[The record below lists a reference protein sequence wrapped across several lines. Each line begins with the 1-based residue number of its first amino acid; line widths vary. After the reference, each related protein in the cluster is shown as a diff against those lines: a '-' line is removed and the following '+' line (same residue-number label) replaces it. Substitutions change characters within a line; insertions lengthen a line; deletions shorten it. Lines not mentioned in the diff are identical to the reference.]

1 MLSQLELEARY
12 AGGAR
17 LRPPILCTL
26 IMPMKSSNAVAWHK
40 KGTSLLKSPSQMS
53 YFSVMVAMR
62 VSARVAMT
70 LLISVCSVS

>member
-40 KGTSLLKSPSQMS
+40 KGKSLLKSP
-53 YFSVMVAMR
+53 VPN
-62 VSARVAMT
+62 
-70 LLISVCSVS
+70 